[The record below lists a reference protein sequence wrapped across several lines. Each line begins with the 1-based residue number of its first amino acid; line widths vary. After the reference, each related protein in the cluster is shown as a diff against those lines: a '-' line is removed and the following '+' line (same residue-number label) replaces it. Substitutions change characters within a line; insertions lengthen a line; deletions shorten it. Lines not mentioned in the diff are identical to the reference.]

1 MTDEIKQ
8 DALTEEIK
16 SDGDVKT
23 GKVFSE
29 EEVQKLIRERVQREK
44 DVNKRLVEDATSE
57 KATLESTIVKYES
70 ILSKQIEAKA
80 SALPEEF
87 KVLFDKLTLAEK
99 IEYLEKYPE
108 KETKESTPFPKTP
121 VPNGAGDIKKS
132 KQNFRI

>member
-57 KATLESTIVKYES
+57 KARLRN
-70 ILSKQIEAKA
+70 
-80 SALPEEF
+80 
-87 KVLFDKLTLAEK
+87 LFSVNSSQ
-99 IEYLEKYPE
+99 KYPCFFNNPRISQNNTFSQSAILRWFPSTAPSPAVNRTLHSE
-108 KETKESTPFPKTP
+108 KRQPPWCD
-121 VPNGAGDIKKS
+121 A
-132 KQNFRI
+132 